1 MGTGQTTEPPARIL
15 RAEMAARA
23 ERERIA
29 DWMDGYAREI
39 LASGADSRI
48 AQAVMYSA
56 DCIRRDEL
64 T

>member
-1 MGTGQTTEPPARIL
+1 MGTRQTTEPPARIL

-39 LASGADSRI
+39 PASGADSRI
-48 AQAVMYSA
+48 AQVVMYSA

>member
-1 MGTGQTTEPPARIL
+1 
-15 RAEMAARA
+15 MAARA